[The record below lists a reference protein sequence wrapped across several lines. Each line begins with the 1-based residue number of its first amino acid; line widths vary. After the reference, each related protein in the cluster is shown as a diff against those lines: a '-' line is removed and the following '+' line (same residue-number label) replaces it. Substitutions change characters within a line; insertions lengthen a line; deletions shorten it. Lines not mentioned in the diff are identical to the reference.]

1 MSNLLSKDFAA
12 VYVALVWV
20 VFWAVILFVFRRYVS
35 LIVEAVVT
43 RIQRGSSV
51 TVGPVSIGEPPKEIR
66 EAAAG
71 GVAVSD
77 PKSSTILPKDLS
89 ESQIN
94 EEYRKLIG
102 QGYFLVHAAEVMRER
117 TIPNSGLYRVR
128 VWVESYSDK
137 PLDDIIRVTYRV
149 WGDFKRPIIS
159 TASHETS
166 FDLWMNI
173 YGEFP
178 VLAYIE
184 RRDKPSLIISRYID
198 LPGRPP
204 D

>member
-1 MSNLLSKDFAA
+1 
-12 VYVALVWV
+12 
-20 VFWAVILFVFRRYVS
+20 

-66 EAAAG
+66 EGSAG

-77 PKSSTILPKDLS
+77 PKSATTLAKDLS
-89 ESQIN
+89 ESQID
-94 EEYRKLIG
+94 EEYRKLME
-102 QGYFLVHAAEVMRER
+102 QGYFLVHATEVVRER
-117 TIPNSGLYRVR
+117 TIPGSGRYRVR
-128 VWVESYSDK
+128 VWVESYYDK
-137 PLDDIIRVTYRV
+137 PLDDIVRVTYRV
-149 WGDFKRPIIS
+149 WDDFKRPIIS
-159 TASHETS
+159 TASRETN
-166 FDLWMNI
+166 FDLWLSI

-178 VLAYIE
+178 VLAFIE
-184 RRDKPSLIISRYID
+184 RRDKPSVLVGRYID